1 MNFVGASDLD
11 IFPLVLGGNT
21 FGWTSG
27 EEESHEVLSAF
38 VAEGGTMIDT
48 ADGYSHWVPG
58 HTGGESE
65 LILGSW
71 LAGRDDRD
79 DLVIAT
85 KAGSHPEHRGLSAR
99 AVKAA
104 AEASL
109 ARLGIDTIDLYYAH
123 RDDPAVPLEET
134 VRAFGDLVQSGKVR
148 YIGLSN
154 FSPERVREWLRL
166 SAELGV
172 PRPVALQPHY
182 NLVARSPYE
191 DGVAPL
197 ARSEGLGVLPHS
209 ALASGFLSG
218 KYRSAADAVGAERA
232 ARVSR
237 FFSPAG
243 LAVLDEL
250 HRIGSR
256 LGEEPASVALA
267 WLRSRG
273 EVTAPIASART
284 VVQLTSLLAGARLEL
299 NREDVRA
306 LNEASAKLGR
316 TQSAGAQSTDTQ
328 AEDAPPED
336 AP

>member
-1 MNFVGASDLD
+1 MNLVGASDLD

-21 FGWTSG
+21 FGWTSD
-27 EEESHEVLSAF
+27 EAESHEVLSAF

-58 HTGGESE
+58 HSGGESE
-65 LILGSW
+65 RILGSW

-79 DLVIAT
+79 DLLIAT
-85 KAGSHPEHRGLSAR
+85 KAGSHPEYRGLSAR
-99 AVKAA
+99 SVKAA

-109 ARLGIDTIDLYYAH
+109 GRMGIDTIDLYYAH
-123 RDDPAVPLEET
+123 RDDPTVLLEET

-154 FSPERVREWLRL
+154 YSPDRVREWLRL

-172 PRPVALQPHY
+172 PRPIALQPHY
-182 NLVARSPYE
+182 NLVARNPYE
-191 DGVAPL
+191 DRVAPL
-197 ARSEGLGVLPHS
+197 ALAEGLGVLPYS

-232 ARVSR
+232 AHVSR

-273 EVTAPIASART
+273 EVTAPIASARN
-284 VVQLTSLLAGARLEL
+284 VVQLSALMAGARLKL

-306 LNEASAKLGR
+306 LNEASAEGGMV
-316 TQSAGAQSTDTQ
+316 QYEDAQQ
-328 AEDAPPED
+328 EDAP
-336 AP
+336 

>member
-1 MNFVGASDLD
+1 MNLVGASDLD

-85 KAGSHPEHRGLSAR
+85 KAGSHPEYRGLSAR
-99 AVKAA
+99 SVKAA

-109 ARLGIDTIDLYYAH
+109 GRLGIGTIDLYYAH
-123 RDDPAVPLEET
+123 RDDPTVPLEET
-134 VRAFGDLVQSGKVR
+134 VRAFGDLVQSGKIR

-154 FSPERVREWLRL
+154 LLPRPRSGNGSGSP
-166 SAELGV
+166 AELGV

-191 DGVAPL
+191 DRVAPL
-197 ARSEGLGVLPHS
+197 ALAEGLGVLPYS

-218 KYRSAADAVGAERA
+218 KYRSAADAAGAARA
-232 ARVSR
+232 AHVSR

-273 EVTAPIASART
+273 EVTAPIASARN
-284 VVQLTSLLAGARLEL
+284 VVQLTSLLAGARLKL

-306 LNEASAKLGR
+306 LNEASAQMGTLKYE
-316 TQSAGAQSTDTQ
+316 GAREADAEQ
-328 AEDAPPED
+328 EDAP
-336 AP
+336 

>member
-1 MNFVGASDLD
+1 MNLVGPSDLD

-27 EEESHEVLSAF
+27 EVESHEVLSAF

-48 ADGYSHWVPG
+48 ADGYSHWVAG

-65 LILGSW
+65 RILGSW

-85 KAGSHPEHRGLSAR
+85 KAGSHPEFRGLSAR
-99 AVKAA
+99 SIKAA

-109 ARLGIDTIDLYYAH
+109 RRMGIDTIDLYYAH
-123 RDDPAVPLEET
+123 RDDPSVPLEET

-154 FSPERVREWLRL
+154 YSPNRVREWLRL

-191 DGVAPL
+191 DRVAPL
-197 ARSEGLGVLPHS
+197 ALAEGLGVLPYS

-232 ARVSR
+232 AHVSR

-273 EVTAPIASART
+273 EVTAPVASART
-284 VVQLTSLLAGARLEL
+284 VVQLTSLLAGARLKL

-306 LNEASAKLGR
+306 LDEASAQMG
-316 TQSAGAQSTDTQ
+316 TVHPGGFQ
-328 AEDAPPED
+328 PED
-336 AP
+336 ALQEDAS

>member
-1 MNFVGASDLD
+1 MNLVGASDLD
-11 IFPLVLGGNT
+11 IYPLVLGGNT
-21 FGWTSG
+21 FGWTSD
-27 EEESHEVLSAF
+27 EEESHEVLDAF

-65 LILGSW
+65 LIVGSW

-85 KAGSHPEHRGLSAR
+85 KAGSHPEHKGLSAGS
-99 AVKAA
+99 VKAA

-109 ARLGIDTIDLYYAH
+109 RRLGIDTIDLYYAH
-123 RDDPAVPLEET
+123 RDDPSVPLEET
-134 VRAFGDLVQSGKVR
+134 VRAFGDLVQAGKVR

-154 FSPERVREWLRL
+154 YSPDRIREWLRL

-182 NLVARSPYE
+182 NLVARTPYE
-191 DGVAPL
+191 DRVAPL
-197 ARSEGLGVLPHS
+197 ARAEGLGVLPYP

-218 KYRSAADAVGAERA
+218 KYRSAADATGAARA
-232 ARVSR
+232 AHVSR

-243 LAVLDEL
+243 LGVLDEL

-284 VVQLTSLLAGARLEL
+284 VVQLSSLVAGTRLKL

-306 LNEASAKLGR
+306 LDEASASWAPAR
-316 TQSAGAQSTDTQ
+316 PAGAPGTD
-328 AEDAPPED
+328 AAEEDAQ
-336 AP
+336 